1 MLTSVSSK
9 PLELMSCF
17 LMSGVQHQ
25 NLLVEKNTMQA
36 SLITVVNLLGSIY
49 YNINLKSE
57 KFVEFQNMVEHCFDT
72 KILAMQTDWGGEYQR
87 LNSFFTKIGT
97 TDSVSCPTHISEM
110 ARLSAN
116 IDSSLKLVFL
126 LAQVYMPQILG

>member
-1 MLTSVSSK
+1 
-9 PLELMSCF
+9 
-17 LMSGVQHQ
+17 MSGVQHQ

-57 KFVEFQNMVEHCFDT
+57 KFVEFQNMVEHCCDT

-110 ARLSAN
+110 AWLSTN